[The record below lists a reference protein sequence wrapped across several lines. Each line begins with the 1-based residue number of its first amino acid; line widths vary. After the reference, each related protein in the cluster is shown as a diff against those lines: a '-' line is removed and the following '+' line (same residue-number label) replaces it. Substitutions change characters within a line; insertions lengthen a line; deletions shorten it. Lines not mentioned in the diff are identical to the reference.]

1 MTRVPTLTGPPVTSP
16 DTHRYRGAL
25 RAGVTLRSRAAPKPK
40 PALHPWLTLFPV
52 WILLVASVISWR
64 RGVIYEGS
72 LDPVVVAKAC
82 VSVVALAAAAY
93 FAYRSPLKR
102 RLGVGPLYIVVF
114 IVALSTLG
122 ALTGTSVSAAAVLAV
137 RLLIVV
143 ATLLF
148 IARVFSTAEI
158 LATLLAAMGA
168 VGVFAAAT
176 GFHLF
181 AQGERLQGSIPP
193 LQPNELATLVIAPFV
208 GVVFTLIHL
217 RIAVWNVA
225 ATAILG
231 FIIFGTGSR
240 AGLAV
245 ALLSVFLVVVLAP
258 RIPRP
263 LALGIIIFIPVVYA
277 VITLT
282 GVIEKLA
289 LRGAGVKSLLTL
301 NSRTNAWDVVLSI
314 PTSSWQR
321 WIGAGLDVKTVAV
334 SGQYWNRQVLDS
346 SWISSLAQ
354 SGVIGTVALAGL
366 VLFVFFRSFRA
377 NPLRPLIVALV
388 TLIAVRS
395 FLENG
400 LIESSATFVVFFTIA
415 VVVDPGTTPLTRKPP
430 QKRWSSDPGAYTSGH
445 RLVRSR
451 TSTAHPQQR

>member
-1 MTRVPTLTGPPVTSP
+1 MTEAVALTNRPVTA
-16 DTHRYRGAL
+16 RVIIRARG
-25 RAGVTLRSRAAPKPK
+25 GAPLK
-40 PALHPWLTLFPV
+40 PALRPWATVFPV
-52 WILLVASVISWR
+52 WILLIASVISWR
-64 RGVIYEGS
+64 RGVLYDGS
-72 LDPVVVAKAC
+72 LDPVVLAKAA
-82 VSVVALAAAAY
+82 VSVIALAAAAY
-93 FAYRSPLKR
+93 LAYRSPLKR
-102 RLGVGPLYIVVF
+102 RIGVGPLYTVVF
-114 IVALSTLG
+114 ISAVSTLG

-148 IARVFSTAEI
+148 IARVFDTADI

-168 VGVFAAAT
+168 VGVFAAIT

-181 AQGERLQGSIPP
+181 IAGERLQGGIPP

-217 RIAVWNVA
+217 RIAVWNVT

-240 AGLAV
+240 TGLAV
-245 ALLSVFLVVVLAP
+245 ALLSVFLVVLLAP
-258 RIPRP
+258 KIPRP

-277 VITLT
+277 VVTLT

-289 LRGAGVKSLLTL
+289 LRGAGVSSLLTL
-301 NSRTNAWDVVLSI
+301 NSRTNAWDVVLNI
-314 PTSSWQR
+314 PTNSWQR

-334 SGQYWNRQVLDS
+334 AGQYWNRQVLDS
-346 SWISSLAQ
+346 SWISSLAE

-366 VLFVFFRSFRA
+366 VIFVLLRSFRA
-377 NPLRPLIVALV
+377 HPLRPLIVALV
-388 TLIAVRS
+388 TLTAVRS

-415 VVVDPGTTPLTRKPP
+415 ILVDPGTRELTRRRPL
-430 QKRWSSDPGAYTSGH
+430 KRWSDDAGAYPPNH
-445 RLVRSR
+445 RVVRSR
-451 TSTAHPQQR
+451 ISTTKQQQR